1 MIQPRLSDEI
11 LAANGDV
18 WQAMQD
24 HRFVL
29 DIGQDRLDPRVF
41 RRYLAYE
48 NAFVETA
55 ITIFGYLLVKAPG
68 LPEQRWMISVLKAL
82 SEEQITYFREAFA
95 ELGMADAEWQD
106 IDLPMPVAAFA
117 QGMLA
122 IAAHGPYIDGIAAM
136 FAAEWM
142 YSHWCSAAAKSPISD
157 PVMRRW
163 VDLHAA
169 EDFAAQ
175 AQWLKQQIDLA
186 GLSLDAAARKRV
198 ARIFRRALLL
208 EIDFHHAPYTSR
220 HGSDSRGSN
229 CP

>member
-1 MIQPRLSDEI
+1 MSQPLLSDEI
-11 LAANGDV
+11 LEANGDV
-18 WQAMQD
+18 WRAMQE

-29 DIGQDRLDPRVF
+29 DIGRDQLDPRVF

-68 LPEQRWMISVLKAL
+68 LLEQRWMIGVLKAL

-106 IDLPMPVAAFA
+106 IDLPMPVLAFE

-122 IAAHGPYIDGIAAM
+122 IAAHRPYIDGIAAM

-142 YSHWCSAAAKSPISD
+142 YWHWCSAVATAPISD
-157 PVMRRW
+157 PVIRRW

-175 AQWLKQQIDLA
+175 ARWLKQQIDLA
-186 GLSLDAAARKRV
+186 GLSLDAAGRTRV
-198 ARIFRRALLL
+198 ARIFRHALVL
-208 EIDFHHAPYTSR
+208 EIDFHHAPYV
-220 HGSDSRGSN
+220 N
-229 CP
+229 L